1 MAENLIEQ
9 LSSSLKASSVLRP
22 ASASA
27 CGKAI
32 IVGEHAVVYGAHAVA
47 MPLREM
53 RMHIEMQPNMSQH
66 AEQAISMRLGGKEV
80 SSRIGDVVTDALK
93 LLRAKPFSL
102 NIHGKS
108 NVPFGAGLG
117 SSATLCIVVLRAL
130 AKGLGIELSR
140 DQIANFGNALEA
152 RFHGSPS
159 GLDTAVVAYEECVT
173 FAKQKSIDPIPVPA
187 KNDGRFWHFAL
198 IDSGVRASTLA
209 MINLAAPY
217 FKGSEGER
225 KLVQFDEVSMAVAQG
240 LIKHD
245 LPVVKEA
252 LHVAHRLLDSVGVV
266 TSQLKEI
273 MERCA
278 QLGVLAAK
286 STGAGGGGAILTL
299 LDPSHVTDQ
308 LEGLRCEFG
317 ADRVYAVSL

>member
-1 MAENLIEQ
+1 MENMLEQ
-9 LSSSLKASSVLRP
+9 LSSSMNASSVLRP

-32 IVGEHAVVYGAHAVA
+32 IVGEHAVVYGARAVA

-53 RMHIEMQPNMSQH
+53 RMQIEVHPAVAQG

-80 SSRIGDVVTDALK
+80 NSRIGGVVTDALN
-93 LLRAKPFSL
+93 LLKAKQFSL
-102 NIHGKS
+102 NIQGKS

-130 AKGLGIELSR
+130 AKGLGLELNR
-140 DQIANFGNALEA
+140 DQIAGFGNALET

-159 GLDTAVVAYEECVT
+159 GLDTAVVAYEECVA
-173 FAKQKSIDPIPVPA
+173 FAKQKPIESIPVPT
-187 KNDGRFWHFAL
+187 KNDGRFWQFAL

-217 FKGSEGER
+217 FRGSEGER
-225 KLVQFDEVSMAVAQG
+225 KIAQFDEVSLAVAQG
-240 LIKHD
+240 LLRHD

-252 LHVAHRLLDSVGVV
+252 LQVASRLLDSVGVV

-278 QLGVLAAK
+278 KVGVLASK

-299 LDPSHVTDQ
+299 LDPTRVTEQ
-308 LEGLRCEFG
+308 LEGLKREFG